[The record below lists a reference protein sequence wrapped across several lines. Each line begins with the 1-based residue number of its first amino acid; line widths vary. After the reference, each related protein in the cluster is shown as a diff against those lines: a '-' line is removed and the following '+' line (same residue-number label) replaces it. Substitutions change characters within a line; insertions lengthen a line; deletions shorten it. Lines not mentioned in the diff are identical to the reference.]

1 MTDTSG
7 TNPTG
12 DEPQPAPA
20 RSPLARF
27 WPLAIL
33 VLGFILFFAFD
44 LQRFVTLDTLRD
56 NRAALSDWVAGHYL
70 YAILIYMAAYA
81 LMAALSLP
89 GGLVATITGGFLF
102 GTLVGGLATVV
113 GATVGASIL
122 FIAARTAFADLLR
135 AKAGSA
141 IARMEEGF
149 SKDAFNYLL
158 FLRLVPVFPFWLVN
172 LAPAFL
178 GVRPS
183 TFMGATFI
191 GIIPG
196 TFVFASL
203 GAGLGV
209 VFDAGETP
217 NLHLLSQPKVI
228 GPLLALAALSLVPV
242 IYRRFRGTR

>member
-1 MTDTSG
+1 MTDL
-7 TNPTG
+7 PG
-12 DEPQPAPA
+12 DEPESAPT
-20 RSPLARF
+20 RSAVARF
-27 WPLAIL
+27 WPLAL
-33 VLGFILFFAFD
+33 LALGFILFFALD

-56 NRAALSDWVAGHYL
+56 NRAVLSDRVAAHYL
-70 YAILIYMAAYA
+70 AAIFIYIAAYI

-113 GATVGASIL
+113 GATIGATIL
-122 FIAARTAFADLLR
+122 FIAAQTAFADLLR

-149 SKDAFNYLL
+149 ARNAFSYLM

-183 TFMGATFI
+183 TFMSATFI

-209 VFDAGETP
+209 VFDAGGTP
-217 NLHLLSQPKVI
+217 DLHLLSQPKVI
-228 GPLLALAALSLVPV
+228 GPLLALAALSLLPV
-242 IYRRFRGTR
+242 LYRHFRSAR

>member
-1 MTDTSG
+1 MTDLPGEAPESA
-7 TNPTG
+7 PT
-12 DEPQPAPA
+12 
-20 RSPLARF
+20 RSAIARF
-27 WPLAIL
+27 WPLAVL
-33 VLGFILFFAFD
+33 ALGFALFFAFD

-56 NRAALSDWVAGHYL
+56 NRAALSDWVAAHYL
-70 YAILIYMAAYA
+70 AAIFIYMAAYA
-81 LMAALSLP
+81 VMAALSLP

-113 GATVGASIL
+113 GATVGATIL
-122 FIAARTAFADLLR
+122 FIAASTAFADLLR

-149 SKDAFNYLL
+149 AKNAFSYLL

-178 GVRPS
+178 GVTPS
-183 TFMGATFI
+183 TFMGATFV

-209 VFDAGETP
+209 VFDAGGTP
-217 NLHLLSQPKVI
+217 DLHLLSQPKVI
-228 GPLLALAALSLVPV
+228 GPLLALAALSLLPV
-242 IYRRFRGTR
+242 LYRHFRSAR